1 MGCLCI
7 TIATSSQDILGK
19 IIMNQ
24 SQLINLCQ
32 KELDRMIDRMH
43 DLCAEGRVDDAK
55 SLYDEIKDWICLGG
69 EIDVMS
75 LNYINGIL

>member
-1 MGCLCI
+1 MV
-7 TIATSSQDILGK
+7 
-19 IIMNQ
+19 
-24 SQLINLCQ
+24 
-32 KELDRMIDRMH
+32 DRMH

-75 LNYINGIL
+75 LDYINGIL

>member
-1 MGCLCI
+1 
-7 TIATSSQDILGK
+7 
-19 IIMNQ
+19 MNQ